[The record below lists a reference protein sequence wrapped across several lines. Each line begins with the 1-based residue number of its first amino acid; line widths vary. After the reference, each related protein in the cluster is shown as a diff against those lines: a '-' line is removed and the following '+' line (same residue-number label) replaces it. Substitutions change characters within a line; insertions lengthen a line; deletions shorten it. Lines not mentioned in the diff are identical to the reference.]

1 MSSLPPIKWHHKWDD
16 PSTRRMFAYLKPRN
30 IDPLHYDKTVIF
42 WSQCITK
49 YCEFT
54 KSCIIDFT
62 ELRQKFRRD
71 DLLPSPLETVMI
83 EMCKKG
89 ELKTKEE
96 LTEKSWISW
105 SLSFVRS
112 NNINVKTQL
121 LIHTPTIAKLAR
133 QLQNYHKELDEEYD
147 GTHEIIGY
155 NELRSKTQHIIKD
168 ELSFELVV
176 QHLVKC
182 GEILEG
188 QSNNSKERVLKFKD
202 QKSNSLDKF
211 TEADASV
218 HDIRCAMRSIE
229 SEILKLEDREV
240 QLKES
245 AKQAILDKNYTK
257 AKNIILKK
265 KLIEKEMDNKNSHFQ
280 QLSTMLAKIFES
292 RQTAEILNAYKLGNE
307 TFKDVLDRE
316 GLTSDDIGKT
326 IDSVRGNLDDF
337 NKINEAISGDF
348 IPQNQRIND
357 EEIEKELNEM
367 MEADYSVLPEVPS
380 FELPSTSPIPSS
392 QFANLTDSL
401 ELRMKRLRTQ
411 D

>member
-1 MSSLPPIKWHHKWDD
+1 
-16 PSTRRMFAYLKPRN
+16 
-30 IDPLHYDKTVIF
+30 
-42 WSQCITK
+42 
-49 YCEFT
+49 
-54 KSCIIDFT
+54 
-62 ELRQKFRRD
+62 
-71 DLLPSPLETVMI
+71 MI

-112 NNINVKTQL
+112 NNINVKTQR
-121 LIHTPTIAKLAR
+121 LIHTPTIAKLAIE
-133 QLQNYHKELDEEYD
+133 LQNYHKEMDEEYD

-155 NELRSKTQHIIKD
+155 NELRNKTQHIIKD
-168 ELSFELVV
+168 ELSFEFVV

-211 TEADASV
+211 TETDASV

-229 SEILKLEDREV
+229 SEIIRLEEKEA
-240 QLKES
+240 QLKER
-245 AKQAILDKNYTK
+245 AKQAIHDKNYTK

-265 KLIEKEMDNKNSHFQ
+265 KLIEKEMENKNNHFH

-292 RQTAEILNAYKLGNE
+292 RQTAEILYAYKHGNE
-307 TFKDVLDRE
+307 TYKDFLDRE
-316 GLTSDDIGKT
+316 GLNNIGKT

-348 IPQNQRIND
+348 IPANQRIDNK
-357 EEIEKELNEM
+357 EIEKELNEM

-380 FELPSTSPIPSS
+380 FELPSAAPIPSS